1 MKKSKIEELQDNLK
15 YGKIQKNTENKKIL
29 NSLSNNSLNN
39 FIF

>member
-15 YGKIQKNTENKKIL
+15 YGKIRKIL